1 MDVADFLELPV
12 LHGSRVVAGSSG
24 LHQRVRWVH
33 VVDLS
38 DPLPWIDRGM
48 LMLSTGIAWP
58 RQDEELAALV
68 HRLAERGVAA
78 LGLAVPHYFA
88 RFPDAMRAAADEVG
102 LPLIEIPWEIPFVR
116 ITETVHQLI
125 LREQWRELE
134 RAEQL
139 HRELMRAAARTR
151 SLDRLVRTL
160 GELLGR
166 SITVEEPDGR
176 LLAYYQCGP
185 YEDEARRATIE
196 SGRAPAWLQE
206 GLLARGY
213 LPPQGTQPYR
223 VPAFPELGL
232 RERVV
237 CPIWLHGE
245 LVGLVWIIE
254 GDEPLSGLDLRA
266 AEHAALVFALLFAQ
280 QRELA
285 QLEARL
291 GYAFLS
297 TVLEG
302 RFSGSPQELE
312 RARALGYD
320 PARAYRVLVLLL
332 PEPPLTVEAFQYR
345 ERIALQIGRAL
356 RERGAAPL
364 VAALH
369 DQVIVFLERDE
380 LLAEV
385 TRTIDLAVVTAVA
398 GRPYPGPDGARRSYR
413 EACSLLEYVRSPGVY
428 RYEDLILER
437 VLAGDAEARTAFRD
451 VLLGPLQRARHGER
465 LAETLFAWVD
475 ARFSVKEAATQL
487 GLHPN
492 TVRYRLEQIAALLAR
507 DLEDP
512 ETRFELQLLAKVS
525 GSPHPVQRGEGTAP
539 PANDGVRDPARGG
552 HAAREPE
559 ALHSRR
565 PRVTGGR
572 SAGPAG

>member
-1 MDVADFLELPV
+1 MRVIDLLQLPI
-12 LHGSRVVAGSSG
+12 LQGTRVVSGDAG
-24 LHQRVRWVH
+24 LEQRVRWVH
-33 VVDLS
+33 VVDLP

-58 RQDEELAALV
+58 RSDEELTELV
-68 HRLAERGVAA
+68 RRLAERGVAA
-78 LGLAVPHYFA
+78 VGLAVPHYFS
-88 RFPDAMRAAADEVG
+88 RFPDVMRATADQVG
-102 LPLIEIPWEIPFVR
+102 LPLLEIPWEIPFVR

-125 LREQWRELE
+125 LREQWQELE

-166 SITVEEPDGR
+166 SITVEELDGT
-176 LLAYYQCGP
+176 LLAYYQRGP
-185 YEDEARRATIE
+185 YEDVARQVTIE
-196 SGRAPAWLQE
+196 SGRAPSWLQE
-206 GLLARGY
+206 GLITRGF

-223 VPAFPELGL
+223 VPAIPELGL

-280 QRELA
+280 KRELA

-320 PARAYRVLVLLL
+320 PARCYRVAVVGLG
-332 PEPPLTVEAFQYR
+332 EAPLTVEAFQRR
-345 ERIALQIGRAL
+345 EQIALRVRRAL
-356 RERGAAPL
+356 RHSGAAPL
-364 VAALH
+364 VATLH
-369 DQVIVFLERDE
+369 DQVIALVEREEHLEE
-380 LLAEV
+380 LWSALADCGLTV
-385 TRTIDLAVVTAVA
+385 VA
-398 GRPYPGPDGARRSYR
+398 GRPHAGPEGVRRSYR
-413 EACSLLEYVRSPGVY
+413 EACALLEYVDRPGLF
-428 RYEDLILER
+428 RYEDLVLER
-437 VLAGDAEARTAFRD
+437 VLAGDSEARQAFIC
-451 VLLGPLQRARHGER
+451 LWLGPLERARHGDR
-465 LAETLFAWVD
+465 LIETLLHWVRH
-475 ARFSVKEAATQL
+475 RFSVNDVAAEL
-487 GLHPN
+487 GVHPN
-492 TVRYRLEQIAALLAR
+492 TVRYRLEQIGGLVGR
-507 DLEDP
+507 DLLDP
-512 ETRFELQLLAKVS
+512 ETQFELQLLL
-525 GSPHPVQRGEGTAP
+525 RLLP
-539 PANDGVRDPARGG
+539 PSMWRNGAD
-552 HAAREPE
+552 
-559 ALHSRR
+559 
-565 PRVTGGR
+565 GR
-572 SAGPAG
+572 SFRADRCAPAG